1 MKIRLLVVDFHFPGC
16 RSLKEKRHR
25 TRGIRD
31 RFGKQPN
38 LAVAECDYQN
48 EHRRAQ
54 WAFLVLASDGKAL
67 DRAVS
72 ALEERLE
79 LSVDGVISGIETT
92 NL

>member
-1 MKIRLLVVDFHFPGC
+1 MKIRLLVVDIHFPGC

-48 EHRRAQ
+48 EHRRARY
-54 WAFLVLASDGKAL
+54 AFVLLAADGKSL

-72 ALEERLE
+72 ALEDRLE
-79 LSVDGVISGIETT
+79 LSVDGVIAAVETT
-92 NL
+92 HL